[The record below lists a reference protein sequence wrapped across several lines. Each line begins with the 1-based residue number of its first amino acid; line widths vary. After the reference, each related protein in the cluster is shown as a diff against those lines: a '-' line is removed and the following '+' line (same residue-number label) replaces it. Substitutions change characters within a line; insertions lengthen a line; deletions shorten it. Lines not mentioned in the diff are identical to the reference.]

1 MGREGVAMT
10 GRELALHAALLVQ
23 IPLVWMLSEV
33 LL

>member
-1 MGREGVAMT
+1 MT